1 METEEMRARRFK
13 ALDALL
19 ELPATY
25 IKRYTSRDAEL
36 LCKRRD
42 GSGCSTLMLGA
53 LDKCLL
59 VLEELLEEPETLR
72 EHRSIRYVV
81 NVFYDMPRRL
91 PQLVG
96 APQFIP
102 SFQTKNVLEKVSSV
116 CTSWH
121 DECNFLLTML
131 ADVNKIVESI
141 EGLELEEWQK
151 KIVA

>member
-1 METEEMRARRFK
+1 METAEMRARRFK

-25 IKRYTSRDAEL
+25 IKRYASPTGDAEL

-53 LDKCLL
+53 LHKCLS
-59 VLEELLEEPETLR
+59 VLEDHETIR

-91 PQLVG
+91 PRLVG
-96 APQFIP
+96 DPRFIS
-102 SFQTKNVLEKVSSV
+102 SFQTNDVMENVSSV

-121 DECNFLLTML
+121 DECNFLSTML
-131 ADVNKIVESI
+131 KDVNKIVESV

-151 KIVA
+151 KIEA